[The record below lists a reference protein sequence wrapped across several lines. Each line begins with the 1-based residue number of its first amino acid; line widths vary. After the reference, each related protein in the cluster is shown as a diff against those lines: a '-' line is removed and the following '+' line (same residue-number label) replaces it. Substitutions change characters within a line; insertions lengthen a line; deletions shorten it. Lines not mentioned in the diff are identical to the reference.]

1 MYCKNNKP
9 KLSKIVN
16 RKNRVIIAKVKIL
29 IIVKVVKIVI
39 DYQIKV
45 ILHRP
50 NVIVCKGITSLYPKT
65 YSNLTPL

>member
-16 RKNRVIIAKVKIL
+16 RKNRVIAKVKIL